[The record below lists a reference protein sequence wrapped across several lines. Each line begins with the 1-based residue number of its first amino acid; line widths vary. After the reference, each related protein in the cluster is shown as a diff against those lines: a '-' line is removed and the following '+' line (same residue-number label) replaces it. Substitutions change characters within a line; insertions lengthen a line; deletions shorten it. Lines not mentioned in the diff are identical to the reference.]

1 MPSLNSFD
9 VIVVGGG
16 AAGYFFAINAAATNR
31 ALKIAILEKQLAPL
45 AKVRV
50 SGGGRCNVTNACA
63 DPKELI
69 SFYPRGGK
77 ELLPLFHRFNTTH
90 TVDWF
95 ARRGIK
101 LKTERDGRIFPLSNS
116 SQTIIDC
123 FSHEAE
129 RLGIKIFL
137 KTEIKKLMRDSA
149 GWRIET
155 NREEEFTGK
164 IIFMGAGAS
173 QSVWSVLKGLGHR
186 IVPPVP
192 SLFSFQSKSPVL
204 KDLAGVAVPEVRLSA
219 CGASA
224 SGPLLITHTGV
235 SGPVALRLSAWAAR
249 ELADCSY
256 RFTCVVNFTGCK
268 NEEQAVQLLE
278 KIKQENSFRVVL
290 THQLFGIPSRLWERL
305 VAQAGVDPDKKW
317 HMLSKAKLR
326 ELARLLFAL
335 QLVVDGKS
343 TNKEEFVTCGGVDR
357 KEIDWKRMESKI
369 LPGLFF
375 GGEIID
381 IDAVTGGFN
390 FQAAWTTAFVAS
402 EAVASS
408 RE

>member
-1 MPSLNSFD
+1 VL
-9 VIVVGGG
+9 VVGGG
-16 AAGYFFAINAAATNR
+16 AAGYFFAINAAEANR
-31 ALKIAILEKQLAPL
+31 SLTVAILEKQQAPL

-63 DPKELI
+63 DPRELI

-90 TVDWF
+90 TVAWF
-95 ARRGIK
+95 AGRGIK

-129 RLGIKIFL
+129 RLGIKVFL
-137 KTEIKKLMRDSA
+137 KTEIKQLMQHST

-164 IIFMGAGAS
+164 FIFMGAGAS
-173 QSVWSVLKGLGHR
+173 QSIWSVLKGLGHR
-186 IVPPVP
+186 IVAPVP

-204 KDLAGVAVPEVRLSA
+204 NGLSGVAVPDVRLSA
-219 CGASA
+219 CGAST
-224 SGPLLITHTGV
+224 SGPLLITHTGI
-235 SGPVALRLSAWAAR
+235 SGPVVLRLSAWAAR
-249 ELADCSY
+249 ELADCTY
-256 RFTCVVNFTGCK
+256 RFTCTVNFTGCK
-268 NEEQAVQLLE
+268 NDEQAAQLLE
-278 KIKQENSFRVVL
+278 KIKQENAFRVVL

-305 VAQAGVDPDKKW
+305 VAQAGIAADKKW

-343 TNKEEFVTCGGVDR
+343 TNKEEFVTSGGVDR

-369 LPGLFF
+369 LPGLFL

-390 FQAAWTTAFVAS
+390 FQAAWTTAFIAAQAAAS
-402 EAVASS
+402 P
-408 RE
+408 RG